1 MAITSIYIDSVLP
14 NVAGMKTLDD
24 FNIINWFLGMP
35 AVDATPV
42 GGFYLGAL
50 ATDLAYNSFNP
61 ENPGVINGVLSNA
74 PGYVTVNNTNNLDTN
89 IKAGVTTTICGVM
102 QREAANSLNVH
113 AIADFSGLGSAAYGF
128 SIGFGS
134 SGYQLFMAGQNLGQS
149 TANYAYA
156 NLPETLAVGSMFA
169 FAASITNNALTVSV
183 YDAATDTVLS
193 GSGALSG
200 TRVAGDKNIIIGAK
214 QDNNSNNTAKHVKST
229 IILDGLLT
237 TEQRKNVLK
246 YLLNMA

>member
-24 FNIINWFLGMP
+24 FNVINWFLGMP

-42 GGFYLGAL
+42 GGFYLGSL

-61 ENPGVINGVLSNA
+61 ENPGAINGVLSNA
-74 PGYVTVNNTNNLDTN
+74 PGYVTVNNTNNLNTN
-89 IKAGVTTTICGVM
+89 IKAGVATTIFGVM
-102 QREAANSLNVH
+102 QRENANSLNVH
-113 AIADFSGLGSAAYGF
+113 AIADFSGSGSAAYGF
-128 SIGFGS
+128 SIGFAS

-156 NLPETLAVGSMFA
+156 GFPETIAVGSMFA
-169 FAASITNNALTVSV
+169 FAASIADNALTVSI
-183 YDAATDTVLS
+183 YDEVTDTVLS
-193 GSGALSG
+193 GSGSLAG

-229 IILDGLLT
+229 VIMEGLVT